1 MKLIVLDRDGVIN
14 EDSDEYIKSPE
25 EWVPVPGSVEA
36 IASLTQAGYSVI
48 VFTNQSG
55 LARGLFDITTLH
67 GIHQKMQKTINKA
80 GGRIEAV
87 FFCPHASGDGCN
99 CRKPKP
105 GMLHSIMERLD
116 VELAGVPVVGDS
128 LRDLQAAMAVGAA
141 PVLVLSGKGEKTRE
155 ANPGLEDHIP
165 VFDNLAAYVDHLL
178 QENAAPK
185 ETKTT

>member
-14 EDSDEYIKSPE
+14 EDSDEYIKSPD
-25 EWVPVPGSVEA
+25 EWEPIPGSVEA

-48 VFTNQSG
+48 VITNQSG

-67 GIHQKMQKTINKA
+67 AIHHKMQQVVNKA

-87 FFCPHASGDGCN
+87 LFCPHAPGDSCN

-105 GMLHSIMERLD
+105 GMLHSIMERLNID
-116 VELAGVPVVGDS
+116 LTDVPVVGDS

-141 PVLVLSGKGEKTRE
+141 PVLVLTGKGEKTRE
-155 ANPGLEDHIP
+155 VNPGLEDHIP
-165 VFDNLAAYVDHLL
+165 VFKDLAAFVKDLL
-178 QENAAPK
+178 AESEQEAKGA
-185 ETKTT
+185 